1 MAERLWKIQLVHN
14 TTIQKSI
21 QMTPLRALI
30 GIESSTPL
38 IRAAQNDLACD
49 LSPVQNLQANQ
60 ERVKGGLTP
69 RQQLATCCLQQF
81 LIMTG
86 NITKKCCRQHVAN
99 CCLGVRPPLETSCRT
114 PRVLKSTI

>member
-1 MAERLWKIQLVHN
+1 VERYIPTIIETQVREEWPNVLWKIQLVHN

-60 ERVKGGLTP
+60 ERVKAALH
-69 RQQLATCCLQQF
+69 Q
-81 LIMTG
+81 G
-86 NITKKCCRQHVAN
+86 NNWQHVACN
-99 CCLGVRPPLETSCRT
+99 
-114 PRVLKSTI
+114 IF